1 MIKDLLSTITDVAFL
16 RDLFISLGLIV
27 ILLFGHAMVRRAILS
42 RSKLQPEDK
51 RRLMVYSR
59 NVSLILFVLGAVVIW
74 GHEIEAFA
82 VSLVAIAAAIVIGT
96 KEIIMCVLGSIYRT
110 TSRAFEV
117 GDRIEVGHI
126 RGRVID
132 MNLLNTTLVE
142 SSAALPNKGTVGRG
156 VVIPNSMFLSTPV
169 YNETMLGAYVLQTI
183 HIALN
188 RGEDWQTAE
197 SALLEAGAAVIAEY
211 MDDLLMHVRE
221 LERNY
226 AVDTPP
232 TEPRVRISLDDR
244 EAFNLHLQLPVP
256 LGQRARIEQRVLREY
271 LLALPAVA
279 AGVAPGARDE
289 LPSGIKPRVTPR

>member
-1 MIKDLLSTITDVAFL
+1 MLKDLISTITDVAFL

-27 ILLFGHAMVRRAILS
+27 LLLFAHSLVRRAIL
-42 RSKLQPEDK
+42 RRTKLQPEDK
-51 RRLMVYSR
+51 RRLLVYSR
-59 NVSLILFVLGAVVIW
+59 NASLILFVLGTVVIW

-117 GDRIEVGHI
+117 GDRIEIGQI

-132 MNLLNTTLVE
+132 MNLLNTTLIE

-156 VVIPNSMFLSTPV
+156 VVIPNSMFLSAPV
-169 YNETMLGAYVLQTI
+169 YNETMLGAYVLQSI

-188 RGEDWQTAE
+188 RGEDWHLAE
-197 SALLEAGAAVIAEY
+197 SALLNAGAAVIEEY
-211 MDDLLMHVRE
+211 AADLAMHVRE

-244 EAFNLHLQLPVP
+244 EAVNLHLQLPVP

-271 LLALPAVA
+271 LAALPAS
-279 AGVAPGARDE
+279 GVVPVGVGKDE
-289 LPSGIKPRVTPR
+289 PATIKPRVTPR

>member
-1 MIKDLLSTITDVAFL
+1 MLKDLLSTITDVAFL
-16 RDLFISLGLIV
+16 RDLFISLGLI
-27 ILLFGHAMVRRAILS
+27 IFLLFMHSMVRRAILR

-59 NVSLILFVLGAVVIW
+59 NASLILFVLGTVVIW

-96 KEIIMCVLGSIYRT
+96 KEIIMCILGSIYRT

-117 GDRIEVGHI
+117 GDRIEVGQI

-132 MNLLNTTLVE
+132 MNLLNTTLIE

-169 YNETMLGAYVLQTI
+169 YNETMLGAYVLQSI

-188 RGEDWQTAE
+188 RGEDWHLAE
-197 SALLEAGAAVIAEY
+197 AALLQAGAAVIEEY
-211 MDDLLMHVRE
+211 AADLAMHVRE

-244 EAFNLHLQLPVP
+244 EAVNLHLQLPVP

-271 LLALPAVA
+271 LAALPA
-279 AGVAPGARDE
+279 AGVIPANTGKEEPVAG
-289 LPSGIKPRVTPR
+289 KPRVTPR